1 MPTPTFLRRL
11 CRQRIALL
19 RHTFPTTFVSEDR
32 IIQIV
37 QTNLSNG
44 RFQRFAAHRS
54 RRHPLTLAGYIDHVL
69 LYYSREH
76 ERIELL
82 EKGNPAEWEQLRL
95 LLAHRAC
102 QMVHHFR
109 DGTDAWEEAL
119 NFAQETCLIIFEK
132 RYPFDVSFEAWVTTI
147 LKNLVLAHYTR
158 NGDVLNQP
166 TAPESLDAAD
176 RMIASTG
183 NPLGELLAD
192 THALAPFEKIEN
204 QTVLLNAIAQLSP
217 TQRQV
222 IQDTFLR
229 ELDDAQIARRLGKSK
244 QAIYNLRH
252 RALARLQQILAR
264 QSAPQEKG
272 RKMH

>member
-1 MPTPTFLRRL
+1 
-11 CRQRIALL
+11 
-19 RHTFPTTFVSEDR
+19 
-32 IIQIV
+32 
-37 QTNLSNG
+37 
-44 RFQRFAAHRS
+44 
-54 RRHPLTLAGYIDHVL
+54 
-69 LYYSREH
+69 
-76 ERIELL
+76 
-82 EKGNPAEWEQLRL
+82 
-95 LLAHRAC
+95 
-102 QMVHHFR
+102 
-109 DGTDAWEEAL
+109 
-119 NFAQETCLIIFEK
+119 
-132 RYPFDVSFEAWVTTI
+132 VTTI

>member
-1 MPTPTFLRRL
+1 MSTHESLRRL

-19 RHTFPTTFVSEDR
+19 RRTFPTTFVSEDR

-44 RFQRFAAHRS
+44 RFQHFAAHRS

-69 LYYSREH
+69 LYYSHEH

-119 NFAQETCLIIFEK
+119 NFAQETCLIIFEQ
-132 RYPFDVSFEAWVTTI
+132 RYPFDVSLEVWATKI
-147 LKNLVLAHYTR
+147 LKNLILARYTR
-158 NGDVLNQP
+158 GKDILDRRQRL
-166 TAPESLDAAD
+166 ESLDAETSEAGD
-176 RMIASTG
+176 SLQEVT
-183 NPLGELLAD
+183 PD
-192 THALAPFEKIEN
+192 TRSLVPFEKIEN
-204 QTVLLNAIAQLSP
+204 QTLLLNAMAQLSP
-217 TQRQV
+217 IQRQV

-244 QAIYNLRH
+244 QAVYNLRH
-252 RALARLQQILAR
+252 RALARLQKILTPNI
-264 QSAPQEKG
+264 PQEKG